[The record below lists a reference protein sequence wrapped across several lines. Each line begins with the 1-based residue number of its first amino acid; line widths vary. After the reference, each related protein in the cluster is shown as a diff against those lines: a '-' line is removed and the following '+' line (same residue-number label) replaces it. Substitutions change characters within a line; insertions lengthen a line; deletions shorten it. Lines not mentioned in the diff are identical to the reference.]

1 MKALLLLAFG
11 GPRSLDE
18 VEFLLT
24 RLFKGRKPSS
34 EQLKRVKERYRLIGG
49 CSPLPEITSDQA
61 EALEK
66 ELNAR
71 KHAFKSYVGM
81 RYCHPLIEE
90 TLKQIVRDGVNE
102 IVALPM
108 TPFQS
113 RASTGAYIAEVN
125 QVNEKLGGV
134 VSISFVK
141 QWHCHPLFIEA
152 LREKIEEGVMAFEPG
167 ARKGIHLLFTAHSL
181 PKSILESDPYVR
193 EIDES
198 IRNVLEKMEPH
209 PWHIA
214 YQSKGGGP
222 EEWIGPDVETVLEN
236 LASQEVKAVL
246 LVPIGFVSDHIEILY
261 DIDIVFQ
268 KKAEVLGM
276 VLKRTRSLNTS
287 ERLINALA
295 TAVEEQLGGFEDSRV
310 QGIE

>member
-18 VEFLLT
+18 VELLLT

-34 EQLKRVKERYRLIGG
+34 EQLERVKERYRLIGG

-71 KHAFKSYVGM
+71 GHAFKSYVGM

-90 TLKQIVRDGVNE
+90 TLKQIVRDGFKE

-108 TPFQS
+108 APFQS
-113 RASTGAYIAEVN
+113 RASTGAYIAEAN
-125 QVNEKLGGV
+125 QVNETLGRA

-141 QWHCHPLFIEA
+141 EWHCHPLFIEA
-152 LREKIEEGVMAFEPG
+152 LREKVEEGLMEFEPA
-167 ARKGIHLLFTAHSL
+167 ARKGVHLLFTAHSL
-181 PKSILESDPYVR
+181 PRSIVEKDPYVK
-193 EIDES
+193 EIEES
-198 IRNVLEKMEPH
+198 VRAVLERMEPH
-209 PWHIA
+209 PWHMA
-214 YQSKGGGP
+214 FQSKGGGP
-222 EEWIGPDVETVLEN
+222 EEWIGPDVEKVLEG
-236 LASQEVKAVL
+236 LASQGVKEVL
-246 LVPIGFVSDHIEILY
+246 LIPIGFVSDHIEILY

-276 VLKRTRSLNTS
+276 MLKRTHSLNTS
-287 ERLINALA
+287 EKFIQALA
-295 TAVEEQLGGFEDSRV
+295 STVEEQLGGFEDSRV

>member
-18 VEFLLT
+18 VELLLT

-34 EQLKRVKERYRLIGG
+34 EQLERVKERYRLIGG

-71 KHAFKSYVGM
+71 GHAFKSYVGM

-90 TLKQIVRDGVNE
+90 TLKQIVRDGFKE

-108 TPFQS
+108 APFQS
-113 RASTGAYIAEVN
+113 RASTGAYIAEAN
-125 QVNEKLGGV
+125 QVNETLGRA

-141 QWHCHPLFIEA
+141 EWHCHPLFIEA
-152 LREKIEEGVMAFEPG
+152 LREKVEEGLMEFEPA
-167 ARKGIHLLFTAHSL
+167 ARKGVHLLFTAHSL
-181 PKSILESDPYVR
+181 PRSIVEKDPYVK
-193 EIDES
+193 EIEES
-198 IRNVLEKMEPH
+198 IKGVVGGLDAR
-209 PWHIA
+209 PWHMA
-214 YQSKGGGP
+214 FQSKGVGP
-222 EEWIGPDVETVLEN
+222 EEWVGPDVESVLTE
-236 LASQEVKAVL
+236 LSGQGVGEVL
-246 LVPIGFVSDHIEILY
+246 FVPIGFVSDHIEILY
-261 DIDIVFQ
+261 DIDILYQ
-268 KKAEVLGM
+268 EKAKALGI
-276 VLKRTRSLNTS
+276 VLKRTHSLNTS
-287 ERLINALA
+287 EKFIQALA
-295 TAVEEQLGGFEDSRV
+295 SAVEEQLGGFEDSRV

>member
-18 VEFLLT
+18 VELLLT

-34 EQLKRVKERYRLIGG
+34 EQLERVKERYRLIGG

-71 KHAFKSYVGM
+71 GHAFKSYVGM

-90 TLKQIVRDGVNE
+90 TLKQIVRDGFKE

-108 TPFQS
+108 APFQS
-113 RASTGAYIAEVN
+113 RASTGAYIAEAN
-125 QVNEKLGGV
+125 QVNETLGRA

-141 QWHCHPLFIEA
+141 EWHCHPLFIEA
-152 LREKIEEGVMAFEPG
+152 LREKVEEGLMEFEPA
-167 ARKGIHLLFTAHSL
+167 ARKGVHLLFTAHSL
-181 PKSILESDPYVR
+181 PRSIVEKDPYVK
-193 EIDES
+193 EIEES
-198 IRNVLEKMEPH
+198 VRAVLERMEPH
-209 PWHIA
+209 PWHMA
-214 YQSKGGGP
+214 FQSKGGGP
-222 EEWIGPDVETVLEN
+222 EEWIGPDVEKVLEG
-236 LASQEVKAVL
+236 LASQGVKEVL
-246 LVPIGFVSDHIEILY
+246 LIPIGFVSDHIEILY

-276 VLKRTRSLNTS
+276 VLKRTHSLNTS
-287 ERLINALA
+287 EKFIQALA
-295 TAVEEQLGGFEDSRV
+295 NAVEEQLGGFEDSRV

>member
-11 GPRSLDE
+11 GPRSFDE
-18 VEFLLT
+18 VELLLT
-24 RLFKGRKPSS
+24 RLFKGRKPSP
-34 EQLKRVKERYRLIGG
+34 EQLERVKERYQLIGG

-61 EALEK
+61 KALEK

-71 KHAFKSYVGM
+71 GYEFRSYVGM

-90 TLKQIVRDGVNE
+90 TLKQIIRDGARE

-152 LREKIEEGVMAFEPG
+152 LREKIEEGLKEFEP
-167 ARKGIHLLFTAHSL
+167 AVRKGIHLLFTAHSL
-181 PKSILESDPYVR
+181 PKSVVEQDPYVQ
-193 EIDES
+193 EIEES
-198 IRNVLEKMEPH
+198 VRAVLERMEPH

-222 EEWIGPDVETVLEN
+222 EEWIGPDVEKVLED
-236 LASQEVKAVL
+236 LALQEVKAVL

-261 DIDIVFQ
+261 DIDIVLQ
-268 KKAEVLGM
+268 KKAEVLGL
-276 VLKRTRSLNTS
+276 VLKRTRSLNAS
-287 ERLINALA
+287 ERFIGALA
-295 TAVEEQLGGFEDSRV
+295 SAVEEQLGGFEDSRV

>member
-18 VEFLLT
+18 VELLLT

-34 EQLKRVKERYRLIGG
+34 EQLERVKERYRLIGG

-71 KHAFKSYVGM
+71 GHAFKSYVGM

-90 TLKQIVRDGVNE
+90 TLKQIVRDGFKE

-108 TPFQS
+108 APFQS
-113 RASTGAYIAEVN
+113 RASTGAYIAEAN
-125 QVNEKLGGV
+125 QVNETLGRA

-141 QWHCHPLFIEA
+141 EWHCHPLFIEA
-152 LREKIEEGVMAFEPG
+152 LREKVEEGLMEFEPA
-167 ARKGIHLLFTAHSL
+167 ARKGVHLLFTAHSL
-181 PKSILESDPYVR
+181 PRSIVEKDPYVK
-193 EIDES
+193 EIEES
-198 IRNVLEKMEPH
+198 VRAVLERMEPH
-209 PWHIA
+209 PWHMA
-214 YQSKGGGP
+214 FQSKGGGP
-222 EEWIGPDVETVLEN
+222 EEWIGPDVEKVLEG
-236 LASQEVKAVL
+236 LASQGVKEVL
-246 LVPIGFVSDHIEILY
+246 LIPIGFVSDHIEILY

-287 ERLINALA
+287 EQFINALV
-295 TAVEEQLGGFEDSRV
+295 TVVEEQLGGFEDSRV